1 MIVISHSISET
12 AAAGRV
18 IVIDIPQQFQDGT
31 VDQLLQ
37 ELGASNIL
45 NRVMIVHVDT
55 IDEAKEEIQ
64 SIVTGSELDNPRH
77 HSLPETSNRF
87 KREVSPSDDDDD
99 DDSNIV
105 ISPDSS
111 SEEE

>member
-18 IVIDIPQQFQDGT
+18 IVIDSPQQFQDGT

-64 SIVTGSELDNPRH
+64 TIVTGSELDPRH

-99 DDSNIV
+99 DDPNIV
-105 ISPDSS
+105 ITPDSS

>member
-1 MIVISHSISET
+1 LNLTIVISHSISET
-12 AAAGRV
+12 ADAGRV
-18 IVIDIPQQFQDGT
+18 IVIDSPQQFQDGT

-55 IDEAKEEIQ
+55 IDEAKEET
-64 SIVTGSELDNPRH
+64 IVTGSELDPRH

-87 KREVSPSDDDDD
+87 KREVSPGLKGE
-99 DDSNIV
+99 NG
-105 ISPDSS
+105 
-111 SEEE
+111 

>member
-1 MIVISHSISET
+1 MIVISHSTSET
-12 AAAGRV
+12 AAPGRV
-18 IVIDIPQQFQDGT
+18 IVIDSPQQFQDGT

-64 SIVTGSELDNPRH
+64 TIVTGSELDPRH
-77 HSLPETSNRF
+77 HFLPETSNRF
-87 KREVSPSDDDDD
+87 KREVSPSDDDGNDNP
-99 DDSNIV
+99 NIV